1 MGDFIKTEVKAVEAE
16 NARTELAE
24 MLGQYCQPSFGS
36 MSKRDVD
43 IMMFMTMQNL
53 GLIDDKNPNIYEV
66 VQKLRVTRAKARNL
80 IYEVALRRMKS
91 EDVMEEELRELLSKP
106 ILLKETDKV
115 ALEIDNP
122 LLIDYLRKR
131 LKGLNHL
138 TDGSFSPELVKM
150 EYDAFAHI
158 YQETRT
164 DLDKKQINKKLKG
177 LGIKTD
183 FTVRTVITLLLQSGG
198 KILAGKAG
206 SDAAKD
212 VMDVICDNWKDIEKA
227 VREKKKEL
235 FEKPITH
242 NP

>member
-1 MGDFIKTEVKAVEAE
+1 MANVSKITPAEFGQDCEPKEV
-16 NARTELAE
+16 LADLLE
-24 MLGQYCQPSFGS
+24 KYRKPSFGS

-43 IMMFMTMQNL
+43 IMMFEALQDLGIIKANPKIYDVMQL
-53 GLIDDKNPNIYEV
+53 LH
-66 VQKLRVTRAKARNL
+66 VTRAKARNL

-164 DLDKKQINKKLKG
+164 DLDKKQINKKLKE

-198 KILAGKAG
+198 KILAGKTG